1 MLTGE
6 LPSKQEAPMLF
17 VWMGFLKSADPID
30 PSVQV
35 QIGDFLQQPYIPI
48 QSAGVLRDASG
59 ERAGYL
65 MTFEADTRDEAEA
78 LVMGSPVRNAGL
90 YRETH
95 LLEFQN
101 EVG

>member
-1 MLTGE
+1 MV
-6 LPSKQEAPMLF
+6 F
-17 VWMGFLKSADPID
+17 VWMGFLKSADAID

-35 QIGDFLQQPYIPI
+35 QIGDFLQQSYIPI
-48 QSAGVLRDASG
+48 ESAGVLRDEVG
-59 ERAGYL
+59 QRTGYL
-65 MTFEADTRDEAEA
+65 MTFEAETREEAEA
-78 LVMGSPVRNAGL
+78 LVMESPVRNAGL

>member
-1 MLTGE
+1 
-6 LPSKQEAPMLF
+6 MLF

-30 PSVQV
+30 PSVQQ
-35 QIGDFLQQPYIPI
+35 QISQFLQQPYIPI
-48 QSAGVLRDASG
+48 QSAGVLRDEAG
-59 ERAGYL
+59 QRTGYL
-65 MTFEADTRDEAEA
+65 AIFEAENREKAET
-78 LVMGSPVRNAGL
+78 LVSTSPVRDAGL